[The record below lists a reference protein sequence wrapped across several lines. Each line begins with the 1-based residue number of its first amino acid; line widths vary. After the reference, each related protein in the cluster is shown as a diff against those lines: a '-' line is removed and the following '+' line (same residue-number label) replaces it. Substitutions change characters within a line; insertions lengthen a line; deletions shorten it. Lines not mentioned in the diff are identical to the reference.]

1 MNTDTAPLSKQVIV
15 MRKMPKGQRHGKY
28 CAQAA
33 HASMAALL
41 SMATNDGTTIAL
53 PMSNKVISDWIN
65 GSYTKVVLQVDT
77 EEQLKDVYAKAS
89 DLGLPCA
96 LVIDNGLTEYNGVKT
111 ATAVGI
117 GPAAPELIDRVTG
130 DLKLF

>member
-1 MNTDTAPLSKQVIV
+1 MHNDTITIPKQVIV

-41 SMATNDGTTIAL
+41 SMATNDGTTITL
-53 PMSNKVISDWIN
+53 PMSNQVISDWIN

-77 EEQLKDVYAKAS
+77 EEQLKDVYARAS
-89 DLGLPCA
+89 ALGLPCA
-96 LVIDNGLTEYNGVKT
+96 LIIDNGLTEYNGVKT
-111 ATAVGI
+111 ATAVDI
-117 GPAAPELIDRVTG
+117 GPAAPDLIDRVTG

>member
-1 MNTDTAPLSKQVIV
+1 MHNDTPMPKQVIV

-41 SMATNDGTTIAL
+41 SMATNDGTTITL
-53 PMSNKVISDWIN
+53 PMTNQVISDWIN

-77 EEQLKDVYAKAS
+77 EEQLKVVYARANE
-89 DLGLPCA
+89 LGLPCA
-96 LVIDNGLTEYNGVKT
+96 LIIDNGLTEYNGVKT

-117 GPAAPELIDRVTG
+117 GPAAPDLIDRITG

>member
-1 MNTDTAPLSKQVIV
+1 MNIDTVPLSKQVIV

-41 SMATNDGTTIAL
+41 TMATNDGTSITL
-53 PMSNKVISDWIN
+53 PMSNPVINDWIN

-77 EEQLKDVYAKAS
+77 EEQLRVVYASAS
-89 DLGLPCA
+89 ALGLPCA
-96 LVIDNGLTEYNGVKT
+96 LIIDNGLTEYNGVKT

-117 GPAAPELIDRVTG
+117 GPAAPDLIDRITG

>member
-41 SMATNDGTTIAL
+41 SMATNDGTTITL
-53 PMSNKVISDWIN
+53 PMTNPVINAWIN

-77 EEQLKDVYAKAS
+77 EEQLKVVYARANE
-89 DLGLPCA
+89 LGLPCA
-96 LVIDNGLTEYNGVKT
+96 LIIDNGLTEYNGVKT

-117 GPAAPELIDRVTG
+117 GPAAPDLIDRITG

>member
-41 SMATNDGTTIAL
+41 SMATNDGTTITL
-53 PMSNKVISDWIN
+53 PMTNPVINDWIN

-77 EEQLKDVYAKAS
+77 EEQLKVVYARANE
-89 DLGLPCA
+89 LGLPCA
-96 LVIDNGLTEYNGVKT
+96 LIIDNGLTEYNGVKT

-117 GPAAPELIDRVTG
+117 GPAAPDLIDRITG

>member
-41 SMATNDGTTIAL
+41 SMATNDGTSITL
-53 PMSNKVISDWIN
+53 PMTNPVINDWIN

-77 EEQLKDVYAKAS
+77 EEQLRVVYASAS
-89 DLGLPCA
+89 ALGLPCA
-96 LVIDNGLTEYNGVKT
+96 LIIDNGLTEYNGVKT

-117 GPAAPELIDRVTG
+117 GPAAPDLIDRITG
-130 DLKLF
+130 GLKLF